1 METSRSIESIL
12 KEKVAA
18 SKDGMITYREYI
30 ETVLYSP
37 EHGYYMKEREKI
49 GKNGD
54 FYTSSIMSDGFG
66 IALAKWFSYSLKETG
81 LHPVIAEIGGGT
93 GNLAYS
99 ILSYLK
105 ENDRELFSRLNYIV
119 VDSSPYHQKRQ
130 REKLKSFENAVYAES
145 FSELEDFEG
154 IMFSNELFDALP
166 VSVVEKKQ
174 GVLHEV
180 CLELKNGF
188 LSECLRPCI
197 NPGLLRYLK
206 NQDIILAEG
215 QRMEIPL
222 DMVACLKSLSQI
234 LKKGLLLT
242 IDYGYTHDEWEENIH
257 SKGSLRGYYKHTM
270 VSNVLERPG
279 EMDITSH
286 IHFDALKSFGAQYGL
301 RNETVLSQHE
311 FLLRCGLLEE
321 VADHQNTDPFS
332 AVSKRNRSIRS
343 LLLPGGISSYFRALI
358 QTKNMPHLDRLFPY

>member
-1 METSRSIESIL
+1 METGRSIESIL
-12 KEKVAA
+12 KEKMAA
-18 SKDGMITYREYI
+18 GKDGMISYREYI

-37 EHGYYMKEREKI
+37 EHGYYMREREKI

-93 GNLAYS
+93 GNLAFS

-105 ENDRELFSRLNYIV
+105 ENDRELFSCLTYIV
-119 VDSSPYHQKRQ
+119 ADSSPYHQKRQ
-130 REKLKSFENAVYAES
+130 REKLKGFDHIVYAES
-145 FSELEDFEG
+145 VAELENFEG
-154 IMFSNELFDALP
+154 IIFSNELFDALP
-166 VSVVEKKQ
+166 VYVVEKKQ
-174 GVLHEV
+174 GVIHEV
-180 CLELKNGF
+180 FLEMNNGF
-188 LSECLRPCI
+188 LTECLRPCKDTELI
-197 NPGLLRYLK
+197 GYIE
-206 NQDIILAEG
+206 NQNIILAEG

-222 DMVACLKSLSQI
+222 DMVACLNSISQK
-234 LKKGLLLT
+234 LKKGFLLT
-242 IDYGYTHDEWEENIH
+242 IDYGYTHEEWKENIH

-270 VSNVLERPG
+270 VSDVLERPG

-301 RNETVLSQHE
+301 RNETLLGQHE

-332 AVSKRNRSIRS
+332 AISKRNRSIRS
-343 LLLPGGISSYFRALI
+343 LLLPGGISSYFRTLI
-358 QTKNMPHLDRLFPY
+358 QTKNMPKTDRLFPY